1 MRLRAIP
8 ACLLALREL
17 GESAKGVAPSL
28 LTLAIGGRR
37 VVDTL
42 EPRGTHHKSLLETL
56 CAIAPAGASTA
67 DARVSCKPPTLFVS
81 PTANPHR

>member
-67 DARVSCKPPTLFVS
+67 DARVCKPPTLFVS
-81 PTANPHR
+81 PTANPYR